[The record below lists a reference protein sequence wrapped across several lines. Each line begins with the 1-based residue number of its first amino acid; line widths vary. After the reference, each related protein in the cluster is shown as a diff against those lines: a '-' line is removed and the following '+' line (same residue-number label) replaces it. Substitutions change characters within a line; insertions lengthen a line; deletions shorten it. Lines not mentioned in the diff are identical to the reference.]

1 MESIYRKLEEPS
13 YVNNKPKN
21 LLTMN
26 DEELK
31 AELRD

>member
-1 MESIYRKLEEPS
+1 MESIYRKLDEPS
-13 YVNNKPKN
+13 FVKNTPKN